1 MLFYETF
8 YVTFY
13 VTLKKRVTSIFYRKL
28 HFKKVTLR
36 KFQNF

>member
-1 MLFYETF
+1 MFFDVTFYATF
-8 YVTFY
+8 YVT
-13 VTLKKRVTSIFYRKL
+13 TKKRVTSIFYRKL